1 MILALA
7 LLAQVTMNLA
17 SPQQSM
23 DGFGCSMVELLNP
36 GTATQDQLFSQS
48 KGIGL
53 NILRIGI
60 ASSDMGDGFPPS
72 HGRDGWPGTQSQ
84 ILNAKEFLARQ
95 PNGKVWAEA
104 WSAPASCKS
113 GSSLNSGSFLTSCNT
128 SWSSFIGDTV
138 DEIQNSGVPIYMV
151 ATQNEPDFDPAGAY
165 PGMTFTAA
173 ALTSWIKVLQPVLAT
188 KSHVPLLGT
197 PSVFQMTDLSSYV
210 TTITADATALG
221 EVGVWITHQYGTPL
235 GNVVAPP
242 TLTSRNLWI
251 GEISNTPVAA
261 QDFTLAEGLAK
272 AIFIHNALVTG
283 NASAYV
289 TWRCVNS
296 QNDSLIDGNAPFSA
310 NAGGTPTFRYWML
323 GNYSK
328 FIVPGDVR
336 FGITGSPPA
345 NVSISMFKNPT
356 SNNIKIVS
364 INNAG
369 STAALTVTLDATSK
383 TVMVVPWLTDVS
395 HNLVAQTPIA
405 VVQHVFTYTQPV
417 NSVVTFVGS
426 GQ

>member
-1 MILALA
+1 MILAL
-7 LLAQVTMNLA
+7 LFAQVTMNLA
-17 SPQQSM
+17 SPQQSV

-53 NILRIGI
+53 NILRVGV

-84 ILNAKEFLARQ
+84 IINAKEFLARQ
-95 PNGKVWAEA
+95 PSGKVWMEP
-104 WSAPASCKS
+104 WSADAAACKV
-113 GSSLNSGSFLTSCNT
+113 GGSLNTGAFNTACNT
-128 SWSSFIGDTV
+128 SWSTFIGATV
-138 DEIQNSGVPIYMV
+138 DEFQNAGVPIYMV

-173 ALTSWIKVLQPVLAT
+173 ALTSWIKILQPVLAG

-197 PSVFQMTDLSSYV
+197 PSVFQMSDLSSYV
-210 TTITADATALG
+210 TTITADSTALG
-221 EVGVWITHQYGTPL
+221 EVGVWVTHQYGTPL

-242 TLTSRNLWI
+242 ALSGKNLWV

-272 AIFIHNALVTG
+272 AIWIHNALVTG
-283 NASAYV
+283 NVSAYV

-310 NAGGTPTFRYWML
+310 NVGGTPTYRYWML

-328 FIVPGDVR
+328 FVRPGMVR
-336 FGITGSPPA
+336 FPFTGSPPT
-345 NVSISMFKNPT
+345 NVSISSFKDPT
-356 SNNIKIVS
+356 SNNIAMIA
-364 INNAG
+364 INNQA
-369 STAALTVTLDATSK
+369 STQSLTVTLDATSK
-383 TVMVVPWLTDVS
+383 CRTVTPWVTDAT
-395 HNLVAQTPIA
+395 HNLASVSLINVAA
-405 VVQHVFTYTQPV
+405 NAFSYTLTA
-417 NSVVTFVGS
+417 NSVTTFACNGT
-426 GQ
+426 